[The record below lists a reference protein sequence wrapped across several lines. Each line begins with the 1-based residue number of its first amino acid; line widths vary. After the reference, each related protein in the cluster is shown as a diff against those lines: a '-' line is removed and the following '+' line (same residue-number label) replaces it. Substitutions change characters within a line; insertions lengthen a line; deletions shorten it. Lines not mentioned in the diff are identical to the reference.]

1 MIQHVETTNGLA
13 PEGISSE
20 LMEVIKKAS
29 IQYTYTHGGPNCI
42 AGDYFNQEFV
52 QSFNRNPV
60 FEDGVIWAIQ
70 NLDKLKIKQ

>member
-1 MIQHVETTNGLA
+1 MIQYIETTNGLV
-13 PEGISSE
+13 PEGIPSE

-29 IQYTYTHGGPNCI
+29 AQYTYSHDGPNCI
-42 AGDYFNQEFV
+42 AGDYFREMAHEL
-52 QSFNRNPV
+52 NRNRT